1 MADNVLS
8 LSVQQFDD
16 LDNTLA
22 RRVATVTDSSP
33 SAGDFRGKGILTTTS
48 ITSIGLPI
56 AQSRQVYVRNTHASA
71 KITVTWTP
79 TTGASATICV
89 LGPGDA
95 IALWSQTT
103 GSTYGISAL
112 SLTAD
117 ITNATYETFVGG

>member
-1 MADNVLS
+1 MAENTLS

-48 ITSIGLPI
+48 ITAIGLPI
-56 AQSRQVYVRNTHASA
+56 AQTRQVYVRNTHASA

-79 TTGASATICV
+79 NGGASATVAVI
-89 LGPGDA
+89 GPGDA

-103 GSTYGISAL
+103 GSSYGISAL

-117 ITNATYETFVGG
+117 IANTTYEIYLGG